1 MEPLTCCSIRPS
13 LRISC
18 PEFLQNGFSVDFF
31 AAGKRPLDTL
41 RAHLMTQQ
49 QPVTKSTK
57 IVATLGPASSSEEV
71 LTQLILEGLN
81 VARINLSGA
90 HEVHG
95 TTIDT
100 VRRIDGELG
109 TYTADQ
115 QICRDPNCVSA
126 KLPTAKWPWW
136 RAAH

>member
-1 MEPLTCCSIRPS
+1 
-13 LRISC
+13 
-18 PEFLQNGFSVDFF
+18 
-31 AAGKRPLDTL
+31 
-41 RAHLMTQQ
+41 MTQQ

-81 VARINLSGA
+81 VARINFSHGA

-95 TTIDT
+95 ETIDT

-109 TYTADQ
+109 HVHRGVGRFAGT
-115 QICRDPNCVSA
+115 QIACRRN
-126 KLPTAKWPWW
+126 
-136 RAAH
+136 RRR

>member
-1 MEPLTCCSIRPS
+1 
-13 LRISC
+13 
-18 PEFLQNGFSVDFF
+18 
-31 AAGKRPLDTL
+31 
-41 RAHLMTQQ
+41 MTQQ

-81 VARINLSGA
+81 VARINFSHGA

-95 TTIDT
+95 ETIDT

-109 TYTADQ
+109 TYTAVLADLQ
-115 QICRDPNCVSA
+115 GPKLRVGEIAGGEMALVEGGTLTVKVGTSEGTVSYTHLT
-126 KLPTAKWPWW
+126 LPTT
-136 RAAH
+136 